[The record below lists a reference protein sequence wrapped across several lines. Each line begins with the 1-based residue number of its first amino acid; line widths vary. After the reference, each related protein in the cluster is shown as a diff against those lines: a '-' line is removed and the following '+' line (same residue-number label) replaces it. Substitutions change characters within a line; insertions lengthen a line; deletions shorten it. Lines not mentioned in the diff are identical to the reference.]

1 MTVIV
6 LDSMTAPVLVPDD
19 TFAVN
24 VSVPSKVLSGV
35 KYTVND
41 PVVPDTTN
49 ATLSPSCLEPNHPDK
64 KSLDVIP
71 VLGSIQ

>member
-1 MTVIV
+1 MSVTVIV
-6 LDSMTAPVLVPDD
+6 LDSMTAPVLAPDD

-24 VSVPSKVLSGV
+24 DSVPSKVLSGANI
-35 KYTVND
+35 TVND

-49 ATLSPSCLEPNHPDK
+49 ETLLADDDHPEE